1 MSEKIKNI
9 VTVLLAAVFL
19 FGFSVWSLLLPDAEE
34 STSERRHLAQFPA
47 VSADSILSGKFMT
60 DFEDWSLDQ
69 FPLRDKFRTLK
80 AMTAFY
86 LLHQKDNNDI
96 YIVDGQAAK
105 LDYPMHADSLD
116 YAASRFTWI
125 YENLLK
131 DADTRV
137 WLSVVPDKNYFLAAA
152 NGYPSMDY
160 AAFIAALR
168 EKMPYADYVDITGA
182 LTIDDYYTT
191 DAHWR
196 QEKLSAVAAKLA
208 DALGITVE
216 TDYDAVTSDVPFYG
230 VYYGQSALPLPADK
244 LIYLTNETLQN
255 CRVYD
260 FETGDYIAVYDT
272 DMLTGKDPYQA
283 FLSGSKSLLT
293 IENPAATNDRE
304 LILFRD
310 SFGSS
315 IAPLLASGYAKITL
329 VDIRYVSPNM
339 LGRFLDFT
347 GKDVLFLYST
357 SVLNSSETMK

>member
-1 MSEKIKNI
+1 
-9 VTVLLAAVFL
+9 
-19 FGFSVWSLLLPDAEE
+19 
-34 STSERRHLAQFPA
+34 
-47 VSADSILSGKFMT
+47 
-60 DFEDWSLDQ
+60 
-69 FPLRDKFRTLK
+69 
-80 AMTAFY
+80 
-86 LLHQKDNNDI
+86 
-96 YIVDGQAAK
+96 
-105 LDYPMHADSLD
+105 MHADSLD

-137 WLSVVPDKNYFLAAA
+137 WLSVVPDKNYFLAAE
-152 NGYPSMDY
+152 NGYPAMDY

>member
-1 MSEKIKNI
+1 MLEKWKNI
-9 VTVLLAAVFL
+9 LTVGLLSAFLLVFGVWAAVKPADDL
-19 FGFSVWSLLLPDAEE
+19 SL
-34 STSERRHLAQFPA
+34 SERRSLAQLPEL
-47 VSADSILSGKFMT
+47 SADTVLSGKFMSGY
-60 DFEDWSLDQ
+60 EDYATDQ
-69 FPLRDKFRTLK
+69 FPLREQFRTLK
-80 AMTAFY
+80 ALTGLYVFG
-86 LLHQKDNNDI
+86 QKDNNDI
-96 YIVDGQAAK
+96 YIAGGQAAK

-131 DADTRV
+131 DANTRV

-208 DALGITVE
+208 DALGITIDTVYE
-216 TDYDAVTSDVPFYG
+216 QIASDVPFYG
-230 VYYGQSALPLPADK
+230 VYYGQSALPLPADA
-244 LIYLTNETLQN
+244 LVYLTNETLQN

-260 FETGDYIAVYDT
+260 YETGGYIPVYDT
-272 DMLTGKDPYQA
+272 GMLSGKDPYQV

-293 IENPAATNDRE
+293 IENPSAATDRE

-329 VDIRYVSPNM
+329 VDIRYVSPNR
-339 LGRFLDFT
+339 LSRFIDFD